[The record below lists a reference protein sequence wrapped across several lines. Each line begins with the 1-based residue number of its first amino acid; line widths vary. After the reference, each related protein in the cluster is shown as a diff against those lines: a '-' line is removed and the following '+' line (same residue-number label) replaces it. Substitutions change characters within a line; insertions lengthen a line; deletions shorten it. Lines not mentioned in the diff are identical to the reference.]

1 MNILYIVCIVCI
13 MVMILL
19 SYTYIRSQKKNT
31 HEHLVIST
39 NPNLTINQEAPQIN
53 TTTTGTTTGTL
64 ARESTSE
71 IKPPTK
77 RPILKTKKDPINA
90 IHDRH
95 INNIIETKD
104 FKDGVYGYRGNM
116 HQSQLKKD
124 VSILSLLT

>member
-39 NPNLTINQEAPQIN
+39 NPNLTINQEDPQIN
-53 TTTTGTTTGTL
+53 TTTTGTL

-77 RPILKTKKDPINA
+77 RPILKTKKDHINA

-104 FKDGVYGYRGNM
+104 FKDGVYGYRGSM